1 MKVTQVSQILNTV
14 IREVLGQQ
22 ALGEDGQP
30 ISDWV
35 VSEDLSNVVS
45 VGKSFDNM
53 LAQNNAYD
61 KYIGKLI
68 NHIGRVIFVDRVYEG
83 QAPSVLLDGWEYGS
97 ILEKIDCGL
106 PESQWNMS
114 WELTDGTTYDQ
125 DVFKAPKDVQVQFFN
140 DMVTFEV
147 DMSFTN
153 LQIRQSFSS
162 AQQLNGFFSMI
173 ESRIQMRRTMDYD
186 NLIMRTINHFTA
198 ATLETSFDDTSV
210 LTGKTGPR
218 AVNLLHLYKT
228 NVSGADK
235 TLTPEN
241 CLKNTEFLKFA
252 SYQLMLW
259 SDRLVKAS
267 TMFNIG
273 KRVRFT
279 PKNLQHIV
287 LLSEFERA
295 ADVYLQSSTFHNELT
310 KLPKAES
317 VTFWQGSGEDFS
329 FANTSEIHVVIRD
342 PNSPNGNG
350 TVEVAVSGILG
361 VMFDRDA
368 LGVNNKE
375 NRITSHYNAKA
386 EFTNNF
392 YKSDARFFNDYKEN
406 FIVFFVA

>member
-1 MKVTQVSQILNTV
+1 MKVTQVAEILNTV
-14 IREVLGQQ
+14 IKEVLGQEVTE
-22 ALGEDGQP
+22 GEY
-30 ISDWV
+30 V
-35 VSEDLSNVVS
+35 VMEDLSNVVS
-45 VGKSFDNM
+45 VGKTFDNV
-53 LAQNNAYD
+53 LANNNAYD

-68 NHIGRVIFVDRVYEG
+68 NHIGRVVFVDRVYAG
-83 QAPSVLLDGWEYGS
+83 QAPSVLMDGWEYGS

-114 WELTDGTTYDQ
+114 WQLEDGTSYDQ
-125 DVFKAPKDVQVQFFN
+125 DIFKAPKDVQVQFFN
-140 DMVTFEV
+140 DMITFEV

-198 ATLETSFDDTSV
+198 ATLETSFDDTSN
-210 LTGKTGPR
+210 LAGKTAPR

-228 NVSGADK
+228 NVNGADQ

-259 SDRLVKAS
+259 SDRLEKAS
-267 TMFNIG
+267 TIFNIG

-329 FANTSEIHVVIRD
+329 FANTSEIHVQIT
-342 PNSPNGNG
+342 NPNGNDKI
-350 TVEVAVSGILG
+350 EVVASGILG
-361 VMFDRDA
+361 VIFDRDA
-368 LGVNNKE
+368 LGVNNKD